1 MNGWNFTEKIIANV
15 SESRGYGVAIVK
27 EEDNMLTDRLQE
39 GELAREDHP
48 APRLLLQLLLH
59 SILLIF
65 FTAKHSC
72 CDLELVGGSPVIFIC
87 FPGKTS
93 NSQPVDKM
101 EGQVDGCAGLGPK
114 WSAWSKGQGAQRP
127 AINLDSCC
135 CCCC

>member
-1 MNGWNFTEKIIANV
+1 MCHCQED
-15 SESRGYGVAIVK
+15 GVAIVK
-27 EEDNMLTDRLQE
+27 ELDNLLTDRLQE

-48 APRLLLQLLLH
+48 AHRLLLQLLLH
-59 SILLIF
+59 RILLIF

-114 WSAWSKGQGAQRP
+114 WSAWSEGQGAQRP